1 MDHGE
6 RIAKSE
12 AEVDYIRET
21 LVEIKGEQVRLRDHM
36 DRGFAELRT
45 EMAKKHALDDR
56 HRHNVRYGNPRHD
69 GQDGRNVLNRTT
81 QRHQPG
87 PHIKGIRGRLI
98 NLVQSRDS

>member
-45 EMAKKHALDDR
+45 EMAKNTRWMIGIAIT
-56 HRHNVRYGNPRHD
+56 YGTAIL
-69 GQDGRNVLNRTT
+69 GMMAKMAGMY
-81 QRHQPG
+81 
-87 PHIKGIRGRLI
+87 
-98 NLVQSRDS
+98 

>member
-6 RIAKSE
+6 RLAKLE

-45 EMAKKHALDDR
+45 EMAKNTRWMIGIA
-56 HRHNVRYGNPRHD
+56 VTYGTAIL
-69 GQDGRNVLNRTT
+69 GMMAKMAGMY
-81 QRHQPG
+81 
-87 PHIKGIRGRLI
+87 
-98 NLVQSRDS
+98 